1 VQKWHLRFKT
11 IDISETKQSRAKVII
26 DCLYLLTYLVRVRP
40 IDWWQI
46 WRPIGWTLIFFSGEQ
61 NFSTRDISHTFWQ
74 SATKFGSARGL
85 ANRNLFPEVG
95 PGVPWYHLATCIRPY
110 WYSCKVVFR
119 QLPIFANSSSVL
131 SIHCVAR
138 GLGATFLYKC
148 RMARWFPA
156 TAWPSCHLSQPALYI
171 QYASQKASR
180 YVILKHIENIPPSHR
195 GFTLQET
202 NTPCT
207 RYNRL
212 TTGCTTGCQPAA
224 SCKQTSNRLSNWCD
238 NRLDVCLHDAAGCQT
253 GLYNRLDNRFYQ
265 PAVYTIQPVDNWLY
279 TRYSRLSN
287 RLSNWFDNRLNVCI
301 HDTTGCQTG
310 LTTGLATGCIVYT
323 NIQPAVKPV
332 WQPVWQ
338 QVVSCKRGFSKRFAC
353 QPQCSIAAQQL
364 QCCTKN
370 RIWKGLQSESSLVS
384 HTGLS

>member
-1 VQKWHLRFKT
+1 
-11 IDISETKQSRAKVII
+11 
-26 DCLYLLTYLVRVRP
+26 
-40 IDWWQI
+40 
-46 WRPIGWTLIFFSGEQ
+46 
-61 NFSTRDISHTFWQ
+61 
-74 SATKFGSARGL
+74 
-85 ANRNLFPEVG
+85 
-95 PGVPWYHLATCIRPY
+95 
-110 WYSCKVVFR
+110 
-119 QLPIFANSSSVL
+119 
-131 SIHCVAR
+131 
-138 GLGATFLYKC
+138 
-148 RMARWFPA
+148 MARWFPA

-180 YVILKHIENIPPSHR
+180 YVILKHIENIPPSHSS
-195 GFTLQET
+195 FTLQET

-207 RYNRL
+207 R
-212 TTGCTTGCQPAA
+212 C
-224 SCKQTSNRLSNWCD
+224 SRLSNRVVQPPWQP
-238 NRLDVCLHDAAGCQT
+238 VW
-253 GLYNRLDNRFYQ
+253 Q

-301 HDTTGCQTG
+301 DDTTGCQTG

-353 QPQCSIAAQQL
+353 QLQCSTAAQQL

-384 HTGLS
+384 HTGLSLIEMFDVSD